1 MRHTIYWQKR
11 VGLILLVFLLATVRL
26 SGTTGAIEIIA
37 HRGAS
42 GSAPE
47 NTLPAVIA
55 AWEQGADAVE
65 IDVHLTVDGRIVVI
79 HDRTTTRTTGA
90 AVNVAQ
96 HTVEELRRLTIMDHH
111 HPVPSGEKIPTLA
124 EVVQTVP
131 DGKRLFID
139 IKCGSG
145 IVPELTRVLRASGK
159 RSSQLVAITWRFHTA
174 RAIKRSL
181 PNISVYILRPA
192 IGNPRR
198 TPVLQVLLLRRLIWK
213 CYHAGLD
220 GVDVE
225 HTRVLNAATIRYA
238 HQLGMRLTAWT
249 VNSVPEARRLQ
260 AIGVDGITTDRPL
273 LLRHQLG
280 GDCLTTMQRNEL
292 DYEALPA
299 TRRQ

>member
-1 MRHTIYWQKR
+1 MHQTILNRSYWAQR
-11 VGLILLVFLLATVRL
+11 VGLILVVILLATVRL

-42 GSAPE
+42 DSAPE
-47 NTLPAVIA
+47 NTLTAVNA

-65 IDVHLTVDGRIVVI
+65 VDVHLTADGRIVVI
-79 HDRTTTRTTGA
+79 HDPTTTRTTGA
-90 AVNVAQ
+90 VGRVAQ
-96 HTVEELRRLTIMDHH
+96 LTVEGHRRLTIIDRRHS
-111 HPVPSGEKIPTLA
+111 VPSGEKIPTLA

-139 IKCGSG
+139 IKCGSE

-159 RSSQLVAITWRFHTA
+159 QSSQLVAITWRFSTA

-181 PNISVYILRPA
+181 PNITAYILRPA
-192 IGNPRR
+192 VGNPCRR
-198 TPVLQVLLLRRLIWK
+198 PALHVWLLNRLIRK

-220 GVDVE
+220 GIDVE
-225 HTRVLNAATIRYA
+225 HTRVLSAANIRYA

-260 AIGVDGITTDRPL
+260 AIGVDGITTDHPL
-273 LLRHQLG
+273 LMRQQLG
-280 GDCLTTMQRNEL
+280 GIYWTTVQTNGS
-292 DYEALPA
+292 
-299 TRRQ
+299 